1 MPPFAFILRQE
12 GLLLCGIGIYPGHRR
27 RAYRGKTGGKNA
39 TSPQPSIVEEYL
51 AETMGNLVSAYVELE
66 RRLPKEDGEA
76 FYNALC
82 LIENLLRK
90 GHQDKAQGERNQAK
104 RAAE

>member
-1 MPPFAFILRQE
+1 MLWYRDLSRTTKKGLQRQQ
-12 GLLLCGIGIYPGHRR
+12 
-27 RAYRGKTGGKNA
+27 GGENA
-39 TSPQPSIVEEYL
+39 ASPQPSTVEEYL

-90 GHQDKAQGERNQAK
+90 GHQDKSQGERKQAK

>member
-1 MPPFAFILRQE
+1 MLWYRDLSRTTKKGLQRQTE
-12 GLLLCGIGIYPGHRR
+12 
-27 RAYRGKTGGKNA
+27 GKNA
-39 TSPQPSIVEEYL
+39 AFRQPSTVEEYL
-51 AETMGNLVSAYVELE
+51 DETMGNLVSAYVELE

-90 GHQDKAQGERNQAK
+90 GHQDKAQGEKNQAE

>member
-1 MPPFAFILRQE
+1 MRRWDLPRITKKGLQRQ
-12 GLLLCGIGIYPGHRR
+12 P
-27 RAYRGKTGGKNA
+27 GGKNA
-39 TSPQPSIVEEYL
+39 ASTPPSTVEEYL

-90 GHQDKAQGERNQAK
+90 GHQDKAQGEKNQAT

>member
-1 MPPFAFILRQE
+1 MLWYRDLSRTTKKGLQRQ
-12 GLLLCGIGIYPGHRR
+12 
-27 RAYRGKTGGKNA
+27 TGGKNA
-39 TSPQPSIVEEYL
+39 ASTPPSSVEEYI

>member
-1 MPPFAFILRQE
+1 MWYWDLSRTTKKGLQRQ
-12 GLLLCGIGIYPGHRR
+12 
-27 RAYRGKTGGKNA
+27 TGAKNA
-39 TSPQPSIVEEYL
+39 ATGVEEYL

-90 GHQDKAQGERNQAK
+90 GHQDKAQGDRNQAK
-104 RAAE
+104 REAE

>member
-1 MPPFAFILRQE
+1 MLWHRNLSRAKKKGLQRQ
-12 GLLLCGIGIYPGHRR
+12 P
-27 RAYRGKTGGKNA
+27 GGKNA
-39 TSPQPSIVEEYL
+39 TSPQPSTVEEYL

>member
-1 MPPFAFILRQE
+1 
-12 GLLLCGIGIYPGHRR
+12 
-27 RAYRGKTGGKNA
+27 
-39 TSPQPSIVEEYL
+39 
-51 AETMGNLVSAYVELE
+51 MGSLISAYVELE